1 MRLVPAPRGT
11 GIVAA
16 PVSKKIIQFAGVGDV
31 FTSSKGATGTM
42 ENFAKATY
50 NALSKTHSYL
60 MPELWNKTVTE
71 EHPFSKFHSQ
81 LVGLDDKRALY

>member
-31 FTSSKGATGTM
+31 FTSSRGATGTM

-60 MPELWNKTVTE
+60 MPDLWDATVTE
-71 EHPFSKFHSQ
+71 EHPFSKFNSQ
-81 LVGLDDKRALY
+81 LITFEEKRGLY